1 MLFGIFGLA
10 PIISRTNDLLPLFKN
25 GLAFTAAGI
34 GGYILSQTLFSRY
47 EKPKKYL
54 KYEQKISNPKKI
66 HLLHEFH
73 QTLNTIDEKHALIP
87 YFQTQSMKS

>member
-34 GGYILSQTLFSRY
+34 AGYILSQTLFSRY
-47 EKPKKYL
+47 EKPK
-54 KYEQKISNPKKI
+54 N
-66 HLLHEFH
+66 
-73 QTLNTIDEKHALIP
+73 N
-87 YFQTQSMKS
+87 